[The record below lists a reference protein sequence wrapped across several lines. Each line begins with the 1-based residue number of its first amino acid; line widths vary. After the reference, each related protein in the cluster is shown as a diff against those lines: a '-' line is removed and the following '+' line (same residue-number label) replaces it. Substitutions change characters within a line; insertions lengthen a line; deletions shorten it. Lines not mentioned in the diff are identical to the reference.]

1 MRHTVRLS
9 LVLLVLVGLLV
20 GCGQAGGGG
29 GSAPSADSAFKVTGM
44 VDTEMGWTE
53 DEMKAMD
60 TMEAEST
67 NKDGETSTY
76 TGVGINTIL
85 DEAGVQDGASTVSFI
100 ADDGYSADVALD
112 EVRGC
117 SDCIISFRDQGGFSV
132 VMPGFPGNVQVKGV
146 IEMQVK

>member
-1 MRHTVRLS
+1 MKHILRLS
-9 LVLLVLVGLLV
+9 LVFLVLVGLLV
-20 GCGQAGGGG
+20 ACGQASDGG
-29 GSAPSADSAFKVTGM
+29 GSAPAADAAFKVTGM
-44 VDTEMGWTE
+44 VDNEMGWTE

-60 TMEAEST
+60 TMESESV
-67 NKDGETSTY
+67 NKDGEASTY
-76 TGVGINTIL
+76 TGVPINTIL
-85 DEAGVQDGASTVSFI
+85 GEVGVQDGASTVTFV

-117 SDCIISFRDQGGFSV
+117 ADCIISFRNQGGFSV